1 MAHTGGYAVSARAW
15 IQVIPEAEASGEL
28 QALYAQEFDAEKQ
41 GTDNILA
48 VHSLNPPTLRAHAD
62 LYHSVMHAKSPLR
75 RSEREMVALVVS
87 AINKCH
93 Y

>member
-1 MAHTGGYAVSARAW
+1 MSTKRSW
-15 IQVIPEAEASGEL
+15 IQVIPEDEAEGEL
-28 QALYAQEFDAEKQ
+28 KSLYEQEFDSEKQ

-62 LYHSVMHAKSPLR
+62 LYHTVMHAKSPLSR
-75 RSEREMVALVVS
+75 TEREMVAVVVS
-87 AINKCH
+87 VINHCR

>member
-1 MAHTGGYAVSARAW
+1 MSLRRAW
-15 IQVIPEAEASGEL
+15 IEVIPEQDAAGEL
-28 QALYAQEFDAEKQ
+28 KNLYEAEFDSEKQ

-62 LYHSVMHAKSPLR
+62 LYHTVMHSKSPLSR
-75 RSEREMVALVVS
+75 TEREMVAVVVS
-87 AINKCH
+87 SINKCH

>member
-1 MAHTGGYAVSARAW
+1 MSQKRAW
-15 IQVIPEAEASGEL
+15 INVISEEDAQGEL
-28 QALYAQEFDAEKQ
+28 KALYEQEFDSEKQ

-62 LYHSVMHAKSPLR
+62 LYHTVMHAKSPLS
-75 RSEREMVALVVS
+75 RSEREMVAVVVS

>member
-1 MAHTGGYAVSARAW
+1 MSARAW
-15 IQVIPEAEASGEL
+15 IHVIPEADATGEL

-41 GTDNILA
+41 GTDNIMA

-62 LYHSVMHAKSPLR
+62 LYHTVMHAQSPLR

-87 AINKCH
+87 AINQCR

>member
-1 MAHTGGYAVSARAW
+1 MKNKRAW
-15 IQVIPEAEASGEL
+15 IHVLPEEEAEGEL
-28 QALYAQEFDAEKQ
+28 KALYEQEFDSEKQ

-62 LYHSVMHAKSPLR
+62 LYHTVMHAKSPLG
-75 RSEREMVALVVS
+75 RSEREMVAVVVS

>member
-1 MAHTGGYAVSARAW
+1 MKDKRAW
-15 IQVIPEAEASGEL
+15 IHVIPEDEAEGEL
-28 QALYAQEFDAEKQ
+28 KTLYEHEFDSEKQ

-62 LYHSVMHAKSPLR
+62 LYHTVMHAKSPLS
-75 RSEREMVALVVS
+75 RSEREMVAVVVS

>member
-1 MAHTGGYAVSARAW
+1 MSEKRAW
-15 IQVIPEAEASGEL
+15 IQVVPEREADGEL
-28 QALYAQEFDAEKQ
+28 KALYEQEFDSEKQ

-62 LYHSVMHAKSPLR
+62 LYHTVMHAKSPLS
-75 RSEREMVALVVS
+75 RSEREMVAVVVS
-87 AINKCH
+87 AINQCH

>member
-1 MAHTGGYAVSARAW
+1 MSTLKRAW
-15 IQVIPEAEASGEL
+15 IHVIPESEAEGEL
-28 QALYAQEFDAEKQ
+28 KALYEQEFDNEKQ

-62 LYHSVMHAKSPLR
+62 LYHTVMHAKSPLS
-75 RSEREMVALVVS
+75 RSEREMVAVVVS
-87 AINKCH
+87 VINHCH

>member
-1 MAHTGGYAVSARAW
+1 MGQKRAW
-15 IQVIPEAEASGEL
+15 IHVIPESEAEGEL
-28 QALYAQEFDAEKQ
+28 KALYEQEFDNEKQ

-62 LYHSVMHAKSPLR
+62 LYHTVMHAKSPLS
-75 RSEREMVALVVS
+75 RSEREMVAVVVS
-87 AINKCH
+87 VINHCH

>member
-1 MAHTGGYAVSARAW
+1 MNNKRAW
-15 IQVIPEAEASGEL
+15 IDIIPEEEAQGEL
-28 QALYAQEFDAEKQ
+28 KVLYEQEFDSERQ

-62 LYHSVMHAKSPLR
+62 LYHTVMHAKSPLS
-75 RSEREMVALVVS
+75 RSEREMVAVVVS
-87 AINKCH
+87 VINQCH

>member
-1 MAHTGGYAVSARAW
+1 METRRAW
-15 IQVIPEAEASGEL
+15 IEVIPEEQAEGEL
-28 QALYAQEFDAEKQ
+28 ELLYKQEYDNEKQ

-62 LYHSVMHAKSPLR
+62 LYHTVMHAKSPLS
-75 RSEREMVALVVS
+75 RSEREMLAVVVS
-87 AINKCH
+87 VLNGCH

>member
-1 MAHTGGYAVSARAW
+1 MEEKRAW
-15 IQVIPEAEASGEL
+15 IYVIPENEAEGEL
-28 QALYAQEFDAEKQ
+28 DAYYKQEWDKERQ
-41 GTDNILA
+41 GVDNILA

-62 LYHSVMHAKSPLR
+62 LYHTVMHAVSPLS
-75 RSEREMVALVVS
+75 RSEREMIAVVVS

>member
-1 MAHTGGYAVSARAW
+1 MVNEMNNKRAW
-15 IQVIPEAEASGEL
+15 IDIIPEEEAQGEL
-28 QALYAQEFDAEKQ
+28 KVLYEQEFDSERQ

-62 LYHSVMHAKSPLR
+62 LYHTVMHAKSPLS
-75 RSEREMVALVVS
+75 RSEREMVAVVVS
-87 AINKCH
+87 VINQCH

>member
-1 MAHTGGYAVSARAW
+1 MNEQRAW
-15 IQVIPEAEASGEL
+15 IDVISEEVAIGEL
-28 QALYAQEFDAEKQ
+28 KDLYAQEFDSEKQ

-62 LYHSVMHAKSPLR
+62 LYHTVMHAKSPLS
-75 RSEREMVALVVS
+75 RSEREMVAVVVS
-87 AINKCH
+87 AINQCQ

>member
-1 MAHTGGYAVSARAW
+1 MNEMRAW
-15 IQVIPEAEASGEL
+15 IDVIPEEKAEGEL
-28 QALYAQEFDAEKQ
+28 KALYEQEFDSEKQ

-62 LYHSVMHAKSPLR
+62 LYHTVMHAKSPLS
-75 RSEREMVALVVS
+75 RSEREMVAVMVS

>member
-1 MAHTGGYAVSARAW
+1 M
-15 IQVIPEAEASGEL
+15 
-28 QALYAQEFDAEKQ
+28 
-41 GTDNILA
+41 A

>member
-1 MAHTGGYAVSARAW
+1 MTNPRAW
-15 IQVIPEAEASGEL
+15 IQVISEEEAEGDL
-28 QALYAQEFDAEKQ
+28 KALYEQEFDSEKQ

-62 LYHSVMHAKSPLR
+62 LYHTVMHAKSPLS
-75 RSEREMVALVVS
+75 RSEREMVAIVVS
-87 AINKCH
+87 AINHCH

>member
-1 MAHTGGYAVSARAW
+1 MSKARAW
-15 IQVIPEAEASGEL
+15 IEVIPEQGAEGEL
-28 QALYAQEFDAEKQ
+28 KALYEQEFDSEKQ

-62 LYHSVMHAKSPLR
+62 LYHTVMHSKSPLS
-75 RSEREMVALVVS
+75 RSEREMVAVVVS

>member
-1 MAHTGGYAVSARAW
+1 MRNKRAW
-15 IQVIPEAEASGEL
+15 INVISEEEAEGEL
-28 QALYAQEFDAEKQ
+28 KSLYEQEFDSEKQ

-62 LYHSVMHAKSPLR
+62 LYHTVMHAKSPLS
-75 RSEREMVALVVS
+75 RSEREMVAVIVS

>member
-1 MAHTGGYAVSARAW
+1 MKNKRAW
-15 IQVIPEAEASGEL
+15 INIVPEDEADGEL
-28 QALYAQEFDAEKQ
+28 KALYQQEFDSEKQ

-62 LYHSVMHAKSPLR
+62 LYHTVMHAKSPLS
-75 RSEREMVALVVS
+75 RSEREMVAVVVS
-87 AINKCH
+87 AINQCH